1 MMEQDNPKIGFKW
14 KLIYSDIARY
24 HDIRD
29 TVNPVYNALS
39 ELVGLYVE
47 EV

>member
-1 MMEQDNPKIGFKW
+1 MADKAQYK
-14 KLIYSDIARY
+14 S
-24 HDIRD
+24 

-47 EV
+47 VVNG